1 VPQRGQ
7 ATVELAML
15 LPVVVMVLLVVLQ
28 VALVARDRLA
38 VVHSTRVVAR
48 TVIVD
53 PSPEAAARSLRAQG
67 GAAASGR
74 VSLSGSLRPGGL
86 ATVTVSMPASRAP
99 IIGRVVADVTLRERL
114 TVYVE
119 GPT

>member
-1 VPQRGQ
+1 
-7 ATVELAML
+7 ML

-38 VVHSTRVVAR
+38 VVHSTRAVAR

-53 PSPEAAARSLRAQG
+53 PSPGAAARSLRAQG
-67 GAAASGR
+67 GAAATGR